1 MDLKEYL
8 ETEGI
13 KFLDTTKIPSFVLAD
28 EIEYP
33 KDKFGETFVEIDLDD
48 IEDYFPIPFVIRRLY
63 NNEDFKQIFYNKDTI
78 LSDYPSSTIDK
89 SYMELMFK
97 DGKFYPCPVPFLTV
111 IYLTIAHLKQLKKEH
126 PEIKMP
132 TLTCKVYDFELS
144 EEDKIY
150 QEYLNLL
157 KSRSDMTNIGHI
169 FVDINKKVS
178 CMMSIRYVDK
188 DGINIKKVI
197 EKSNKEQIK
206 KEVQDLKKA
215 EEINKY
221 KRSSFLKAEF
231 DENNELVFFN
241 GQEQI
246 DIDKLYSECLHEARK
261 EYLENFNKIKKQ
273 YIDNKSTLGRY
284 SSIINKIYLINRK
297 IDYYDSLVQSFK
309 GRISLIKNKLSS
321 RENNPVI
328 SLFDEDISRIED
340 SIKQFEEL
348 SIEHLDNLGEIV
360 KCNNDISKRIKF
372 VKKYFSSINSN
383 IAPAEEYLKEIEE
396 NERQI
401 EAQSIFKLLK
411 SPIKLKRKPLVS
423 TLSINEKQNDE
434 EPIAEDIDP
443 FLKLQKKQS
452 ELLTK
457 EDKANLMV
465 YKTVLYRPIN
475 RIVKMK
481 REHGFIG
488 DEDIDVIIRDSYNE
502 LLSRKDAQNTQMPEI
517 GKYHPNIGILD
528 ENNNLIPYGNFKEL
542 VLDSITSLEKSLK
555 SVTIDE
561 PITVYR
567 GVSTD
572 DISKKE
578 IGFLSTTINPEV
590 ALSFLNSDVRK
601 ENGKSIIYK
610 INLPKGSP
618 VNFYSTEI
626 FTGSLDENHSAGAF
640 GDGQKEV
647 LIDAD
652 NFNFETVNIRTIND
666 VDINRKNKLVYFVE
680 INATPIIKTDEYHP
694 DTKVL

>member
-1 MDLKEYL
+1 MNLSEYL
-8 ETEGI
+8 ETDGI
-13 KFLDTTKIPSFVLAD
+13 QFLDTTKIPSIVLAD

-33 KDKFGETFVEIDLDD
+33 KNKSGETFVEIDLDD
-48 IEDYFPIPFVIRRLY
+48 IEDYFPIPFVVSSFPIGY
-63 NNEDFKQIFYNKDTI
+63 YFEQIFYNKDTI
-78 LSDYPSSTIDK
+78 LSNYPFSRFD
-89 SYMELMFK
+89 SYMELLFK
-97 DGKFYPCPVPFLTV
+97 EGKYYPCPNSNLTA
-111 IYLTIAHLKQLKKEH
+111 IYLIIAYIKQLKREH

-132 TLTCKVYDFELS
+132 ILTCKVYDFELS

-150 QEYLNLL
+150 QEYLELL
-157 KSRSDMTNIGHI
+157 NSRRDMTNIGHI

-178 CMMSIRYVDK
+178 CIMSIRYVDK
-188 DGINIKKVI
+188 DGIKIKKVI

-215 EEINKY
+215 KEINKY
-221 KRSSFLKAEF
+221 KKSSYLKAEY

-261 EYLENFNKIKKQ
+261 EYLENINKIKKL
-273 YIDNKSTLGRY
+273 YIDNKSILERY

-321 RENNPVI
+321 TENNPVI
-328 SLFDEDISRIED
+328 SLFNEDISRIED
-340 SIKQFEEL
+340 SIKQPDEL

-360 KCNNDISKRIKF
+360 KCNNDISKKIEF
-372 VKKYFSSINSN
+372 VEKYFSSINSN
-383 IAPAEEYLKEIEE
+383 IAHAEEYLKELEE

-401 EAQSIFKLLK
+401 EDQSILELLK
-411 SPIKLKRKPLVS
+411 SPIKLARKPFVS
-423 TLSINEKQNDE
+423 TISFNEKQTDIK
-434 EPIAEDIDP
+434 PIAEDIDP

-452 ELLTK
+452 EFLTK

-475 RIVKMK
+475 RIIKMK
-481 REHGFIG
+481 REHGFIS

-502 LLSRKDAQNTQMPEI
+502 LLSRKEAQNTQMPEI

-528 ENNNLIPYGNFKEL
+528 EKNNLIPYEKFKEL

-578 IGFLSTTINPEV
+578 IGFLSTTINQEV
-590 ALSFLNSDVRK
+590 ALSFLNSDIRK

-618 VNFYSTEI
+618 INFYSTEI

-652 NFNFETVNIRTIND
+652 NFNFEIVSTKTIND
-666 VDINRKNKLVYFVE
+666 VDINRKNKTIYFIE
-680 INATPIIKTDEYHP
+680 INAIPKIKTDEYQP
-694 DTKVL
+694 DTKIM